1 MKKVLLFLFN
11 IIIITPLFAQEQIKF
26 FMDEPI
32 YTEDIIHKY
41 NNLLDILQ
49 YNELLNIE
57 NVIDDN
63 GDKLYKKPSIYINT
77 FDFNNNKYVI
87 FVYNTIFYC
96 GSGGCLTIIYNITK
110 NKYLFN
116 DYTFGNAVLKDNK
129 ITFDDLNV
137 MIELEQ
143 EYILP

>member
-1 MKKVLLFLFN
+1 MKKVLLFLFG
-11 IIIITPLFAQEQIKF
+11 IIMITPLFAQEQIKF

-49 YNELLNIE
+49 YDELLNIE
-57 NVIDDN
+57 NAVDNN
-63 GDKLYKKPSIYINT
+63 GDKLYKKQSIYINA

-87 FVYNTIFYC
+87 FMYNTIFYC
-96 GSGGCLTIIYNITK
+96 GSGGCLTMIYNITK

-116 DYTFGNAVLKDNK
+116 DYTFGNAVLKRSK
-129 ITFDDLNV
+129 IIFEDVDAV
-137 MIELEQ
+137 VELE
-143 EYILP
+143 

>member
-1 MKKVLLFLFN
+1 M
-11 IIIITPLFAQEQIKF
+11 ITQLFAQEQIKF
-26 FMDEPI
+26 FTDKPI
-32 YTEDIIHKY
+32 YIEDIIHKY

-77 FDFNNNKYVI
+77 FDFNNNNKYVI
-87 FVYNTIFYC
+87 FMYNTTFYC
-96 GSGGCLTIIYNITK
+96 GFDGCLTIIYNITK

-116 DYTFGNAVLKDNK
+116 DYTSGNAVLKDNK
-129 ITFDDLNV
+129 IVFKDVDAV
-137 MIELEQ
+137 VELE
-143 EYILP
+143 